1 MSKAEF
7 VRNTLQAIHESTT
20 VDPNTILSAAAD
32 ERSSTPDLVRDDD
45 GSSMKPSLGSN
56 SSMST
61 TLINARAK
69 TPIQPMQARSTSAP
83 VISAHIHQHA
93 PPYAS
98 ANSSLSVAGIST
110 EGKSRNSSF
119 SGGSWSYSKGWEAEA
134 EAALKEIYSSVR
146 ADKILLPISGIPGN
160 DRNVSRS
167 RNRQSMISL
176 ASNGPYD
183 SRFARGRTPTDR
195 MNVLRRGSIR
205 SVQGLL
211 NNGSNSPY
219 GSQWYGSDGR
229 LSPALSNAT
238 SINET
243 GASGSGFSSFA
254 PSLGF
259 ASNLSHTVIRENEDE
274 VGSLHSKA
282 SVGTVEDMDD
292 DELALLGA
300 PWAKEGILQRRT
312 QGEGV
317 AKRVKKADW
326 KQFFVVVSKG
336 DLYMFTFGDGKGGGG
351 FMGGS
356 VGGGNWLVSLELSA
370 QASMG
375 CTDDEYWQS
384 AGKCQCERYYQSHA
398 HHRCCTSQA
407 GPLVFK
413 TILFQCQP
421 VIRRSVHL
429 CSGDRRPRCR
439 MGRDVQLLG
448 SKEDSTAI
456 TRRRV
461 KYGVWMEQSCS

>member
-1 MSKAEF
+1 MGAFSARFFECNPNTVFGSPGIVHTVTAAMLMLNTDLHIAELSRHMSKAEF
-7 VRNTLQAIHESTT
+7 VRNTKQAIQESTT
-20 VDPNTILSAAAD
+20 VDPSAILNAAGD

-56 SSMST
+56 SSMSA

-69 TPIQPMQARSTSAP
+69 TPIQPVQAARSTSAP
-83 VISAHIHQHA
+83 VISAQIHQHA

-98 ANSSLSVAGIST
+98 ANSSLSVAGIPAD
-110 EGKSRNSSF
+110 GKSRNSSF
-119 SGGSWSYSKGWEAEA
+119 SGRSWSYSKSWEAET

-160 DRNVSRS
+160 DRNVYGSS
-167 RNRQSMISL
+167 NRQSLVSL

-183 SRFARGRTPTDR
+183 SRFTRGRTPTDR
-195 MNVLRRGSIR
+195 MNALRRGSIR

-211 NNGSNSPY
+211 NNGNNSPY

-274 VGSLHSKA
+274 VGSLHSRA

-300 PWAKEGILQRRT
+300 PWAKEGILQRRA

-356 VGGGNWLVSLELSA
+356 VGGGNWLVSLELSG
-370 QASMG
+370 AS
-375 CTDDEYWQS
+375 
-384 AGKCQCERYYQSHA
+384 
-398 HHRCCTSQA
+398 
-407 GPLVFK
+407 
-413 TILFQCQP
+413 
-421 VIRRSVHL
+421 
-429 CSGDRRPRCR
+429 
-439 MGRDVQLLG
+439 
-448 SKEDSTAI
+448 
-456 TRRRV
+456 
-461 KYGVWMEQSCS
+461 

>member
-20 VDPNTILSAAAD
+20 VDPSIVLSGAAGD
-32 ERSSTPDLVRDDD
+32 ERSSTPDLVRDD
-45 GSSMKPSLGSN
+45 GSSIKPSLTSN

-61 TLINARAK
+61 TLINTRVK
-69 TPIQPMQARSTSAP
+69 TPVQPGQARSTSAP
-83 VISAHIHQHA
+83 IITPHTHYGRAD
-93 PPYAS
+93 
-98 ANSSLSVAGIST
+98 SSLSVAGISA

-119 SGGSWSYSKGWEAEA
+119 SGASRSYSKTWEAEA
-134 EAALKEIYSSVR
+134 EAALKDIYSSVR
-146 ADKILLPISGIPGN
+146 ADKILLPISDVPVS
-160 DRNVSRS
+160 DRNVSGS
-167 RNRQSMISL
+167 SNRQSMISI
-176 ASNGPYD
+176 ASNSPYD
-183 SRFARGRTPTDR
+183 SRLGRVRTPTDR

-205 SVQGLL
+205 SIQGRL
-211 NNGSNSPY
+211 NSGGNSPY

-243 GASGSGFSSFA
+243 GGAGSGFSSFT

-282 SVGTVEDMDD
+282 SVGTVEDMED

-300 PWAKEGILQRRT
+300 PWAKEGILQRRAH
-312 QGEGV
+312 GDGV

-356 VGGGNWLVSLELSA
+356 VGGGNWLVS
-370 QASMG
+370 
-375 CTDDEYWQS
+375 
-384 AGKCQCERYYQSHA
+384 
-398 HHRCCTSQA
+398 
-407 GPLVFK
+407 F
-413 TILFQCQP
+413 
-421 VIRRSVHL
+421 
-429 CSGDRRPRCR
+429 
-439 MGRDVQLLG
+439 
-448 SKEDSTAI
+448 
-456 TRRRV
+456 
-461 KYGVWMEQSCS
+461 